1 MAGKSSPLADR
12 GEPPAPMAGEASLL
26 ADRSEP
32 LGLWM
37 RSGAAP
43 DAYRDLRHLEFE
55 FSSRGDRVPGRLLL
69 PPSGEGPFPLVL
81 LQHGLWGSREAA
93 YLDDTAGPWARAGV
107 AVASIDFPLHG
118 KRADA
123 KLAGWLAAGLGPEPG
138 GDPAMRS
145 VAVQCVRQGVI
156 DLQRA
161 LDALEGIRGIDASRT
176 AYAGFSLGSLVGA
189 TFCSVDP
196 RPRAAALA
204 LAGAGLLPLEADPAR
219 YLERF
224 APRPL
229 LFVNAT
235 GDATVSRQ
243 AAQALFDAARE
254 PKQMLWFD
262 GTHAKLPGEALKAI
276 WHFLKRHLL

>member
-1 MAGKSSPLADR
+1 VT
-12 GEPPAPMAGEASLL
+12 GEASLL

-32 LGLWM
+32 LGLWT
-37 RSGAAP
+37 RSGTAP
-43 DAYRDLRHLEFE
+43 DAYPDLRGLEFE
-55 FSSRGDRVPGRLLL
+55 FSSRGDRVPGRLWL
-69 PPSGEGPFPLVL
+69 PPRGEGPFPLVL

-93 YLDDTAGPWARAGV
+93 YLDTTAGPWARAGV

-118 KRADA
+118 KRAGA
-123 KLAGWLAAGLGPEPG
+123 KFAGWLAAGLGPAAG
-138 GDPAMRS
+138 GDPALRS
-145 VAVQCVRQGVI
+145 VAVECARQGVM

-161 LDALEGIRGIDASRT
+161 LDALEGMQAVDASRT
-176 AYAGFSLGSLVGA
+176 AYAGFSLGGMLGA

-204 LAGAGLLPLEADPAR
+204 LAGAGLLPPEADPAR
-219 YLERF
+219 YLDRV

-235 GDATVSRQ
+235 GDATVPRQ

-262 GTHAKLPGEALKAI
+262 GSHAKLPGEALKAM
-276 WHFLKRHLL
+276 WLFLKRHLAHD